1 MKKIDIDDI
10 KVSSKLDG
18 IVKSAIKEGYRKN
31 NSRKYRTGIAVASL
45 AIVLATGLIR
55 PEFVSATVEKI
66 KNSIGN
72 FALNKVEYSVP
83 EEYKTVIGK
92 TVEDKG
98 IKVTL
103 EEFYIDK
110 NIIMMITNLDSRERT
125 DYAQFIEPEIYID
138 GRLVDGSGLSF
149 SEEKSGAGH
158 TGIHNEDGTIDILT
172 IIYDES
178 LDIKSK
184 GNIEVKYGEIGV
196 TNILDMDK
204 NIAGDWQ
211 YNFNVDVNDFNDMVI
226 TKAINKIISVNGE
239 EININEIS
247 ISPNIV
253 ILNNECKEDVRYAI
267 EDEEGNQYEPLLT
280 FGFGEKERAI
290 YLMNIKDSSKI
301 KIIPKVNYIEKDTEL
316 KYDEAITLEI
326 K

>member
-1 MKKIDIDDI
+1 MKKIDIHDI

-18 IVKSAIKEGYRKN
+18 IVKGAVKEGYRKN
-31 NSRKYRTGIAVASL
+31 NNRKYRTGIVVASL

-55 PEFVSATVEKI
+55 PEFVSATVDKI

-72 FALNKVEYSVP
+72 FALNKMEYSVP

-103 EEFYIDK
+103 DEFYIDK
-110 NIIMMITNLDSRERT
+110 NIIMMTTNLDSRERN
-125 DYAQFIEPEIYID
+125 DYAQFIGPEIYID
-138 GRLVDGSGLSF
+138 GKLVEGSGFSF

-158 TGIHNEDGTIDILT
+158 TGVYNEDGTIDILT
-172 IIYDES
+172 IIYNEN

-196 TNILDMDK
+196 TNTFDMDK

-211 YNFNVDVNDFNDMVI
+211 YNFNVDVNDFKDKVAI
-226 TKAINKIISVNGE
+226 KDINKTISVNGE

-253 ILNNECKEDVRYAI
+253 ILNNECKEDVRYVI
-267 EDEEGNQYEPLLT
+267 EDEEGNQYDSLVT
-280 FGFGEKERAI
+280 FGFGQEERAI
-290 YLMNIKDSSKI
+290 YLMNLNDNSKI
-301 KIIPKVNYIEKDTEL
+301 KIIPKVNYIENDTEL